1 MFRKTSSLLRVS
13 SVLYSFC
20 SSVFESPY
28 ALLPFWYRSST
39 ANDLVLLAVAALRGD
54 SGVDS
59 RRRRDGDDAML
70 VEEPTFFRM
79 DLFFKTASM
88 LGESWEVLSRAV

>member
-1 MFRKTSSLLRVS
+1 MLS
-13 SVLYSFC
+13 
-20 SSVFESPY
+20 
-28 ALLPFWYRSST
+28 
-39 ANDLVLLAVAALRGD
+39 AVAALRGD

-88 LGESWEVLSRAV
+88 LGESGELFDRAV